1 MASDVDLVVE
11 AINGLKSNVFKDY
24 IFPIGTLAISAF
36 IGLKTSFY
44 AIRYAED
51 VKADIHKIRVLNQTL
66 LSANQMRNSL
76 MAIKGNYHG
85 KLQSHP
91 IQRMLA
97 IPPLASSPVIPQ
109 FNPIDLSFLADKV
122 ALESLDE
129 HKWIRV
135 EYIDTL
141 FSNFDNAVQ
150 QWKLLTNEKRSLQP
164 RLNGLM
170 GVGLNNSQLINVLG
184 RETLCKLIDLTEQT
198 LLLTDQ
204 LLVEIS
210 CFLVAFPNVS
220 GEIITEQNRKRYGG
234 MLRFELPESA
244 DSKSLLSACPPLDF
258 LECATLLGTTID
270 ELKYRYRPI
279 YT

>member
-36 IGLKTSFY
+36 VGLKTSFY
-44 AIRYAED
+44 AVRYAED

-76 MAIKGNYHG
+76 IAIKGNYHG
-85 KLQSHP
+85 KLLSHP
-91 IQRMLA
+91 IQRVLA

-109 FNPIDLSFLADKV
+109 FNPIDLSFLADRV
-122 ALESLDE
+122 ALASLDE
-129 HKWIRV
+129 HKWIRI

-141 FSNFDNAVQ
+141 FRNFDNAVQ

-164 RLNGLM
+164 QLNGLM
-170 GVGLNNSQLINVLG
+170 SVGLNNSQVIDVLG

-220 GEIITEQNRKRYGG
+220 GEFITKQNRKRYGG
-234 MLRFELPESA
+234 MLRFELPDSV
-244 DSKSLLSACPPLDF
+244 DSKSLLSSCPPLD
-258 LECATLLGTTID
+258 LMACAILFGTTID